1 MQKIG
6 FSNHSRS
13 NKTESKASWQ
23 NKYSRQATIFGK
35 NTFLPLDLERALND
49 NTLVI
54 GTSGTGKTYSFLEP
68 NLLQTN
74 SNYVIADA
82 KGSILSEIGPSLKQ
96 MGYNLQVLNL
106 VNLDHSMT
114 FNPLANLHSDQD
126 VVKFAEQ
133 VMTTDVTGRTNTGKK
148 IDVFWKNAAEALFE
162 AIIFFIRDELPEEEQ
177 TMATVNRLFKIV
189 TLKPDRIDTAF
200 SIFNSKESDY
210 YLDNYTPDSDDN
222 RLIGDYLFDWVRE
235 NDPDS
240 TSIRMWDQVRGM
252 AGSPRT
258 WSSVVGILGSDM
270 AAYNLHDVENLL
282 SGNQIQF
289 AKLLEPKNALFVLY
303 DDADSSKN
311 FLSNIL

>member
-13 NKTESKASWQ
+13 NKTESKAPWQ

-68 NLLQTN
+68 NLLQAN

-133 VMTTDVTGRTNTGKK
+133 VMTTDVAGRTNTGQK

-177 TMATVNRLFKIV
+177 TML
-189 TLKPDRIDTAF
+189 
-200 SIFNSKESDY
+200 
-210 YLDNYTPDSDDN
+210 
-222 RLIGDYLFDWVRE
+222 RLI
-235 NDPDS
+235 DS
-240 TSIRMWDQVRGM
+240 LKS
-252 AGSPRT
+252 
-258 WSSVVGILGSDM
+258 
-270 AAYNLHDVENLL
+270 
-282 SGNQIQF
+282 
-289 AKLLEPKNALFVLY
+289 
-303 DDADSSKN
+303 
-311 FLSNIL
+311 